1 MQLGFEFAPVS
12 AAASAFGAVSAT
24 KAPALAATAKAALSE
39 CRMCGVPLASDA
51 ERLGN
56 VYESQEPVKAL
67 AGVGKLVLA
76 GVVLGAVV
84 APPLLGRNASNG

>member
-12 AAASAFGAVSAT
+12 AAANAFGAVSAT
-24 KAPALAATAKAALSE
+24 KAPALAATAKAAPIE
-39 CRMCGVPLASDA
+39 CRMCGDPSSVGCRP
-51 ERLGN
+51 LGN